1 MERWPEAQVALEKM
15 LMAEPDS
22 ANHLTNLGLALAK
35 QGQFTLAITHLKMA
49 LKLQPNHA
57 EAQRNLTVLRRLV
70 DKGN

>member
-1 MERWPEAQVALEKM
+1 
-15 LMAEPDS
+15 MAEPDS
-22 ANHLTNLGLALAK
+22 AYLLSYVCLALAK
-35 QGQFTLAITHLKMA
+35 KGLFTLAFTHLKMA